1 MRLQISFIL
10 LLISAATATSI
21 IWRDFGVAR
30 EGDTDARLL
39 IFTMAL
45 VALISIA
52 LLARIVLKVKNVRL
66 QGREE

>member
-1 MRLQISFIL
+1 MRLQISFVL
-10 LLISAATATSI
+10 LLIAATTATSVV
-21 IWRDFGVAR
+21 WRDFAVAR
-30 EGDTDARLL
+30 EGDTGARLL